1 MQVKYRIWHSEDG
14 LPKHERALSK
24 LSLDRVQHEV
34 EHLPRALELHFAGSS
49 VNVRT
54 ERANE
59 PPGFLHLTLES
70 KRSGDE
76 MVNSLVHC
84 IRNLNNRTSGLCF
97 VMERE

>member
-1 MQVKYRIWHSEDG
+1 MQVKYRIWHSQDG

-49 VNVRT
+49 VNVQT
-54 ERANE
+54 ERAKE
-59 PPGFLHLTLES
+59 LGFLHVILES

-76 MVNSLVHC
+76 MANSLVHC
-84 IRNLNNRTSGLCF
+84 IRNLNNRTSGLRF